1 MKSACS
7 DLILA
12 LKAPPAMAAFTLL
25 QWDRIIPQARA
36 AGLLGRLGALAE
48 QHKLATGLPKPV
60 WHALEAGL
68 TFSDRQAEAVRHE
81 LNKLDAA
88 LAGLGI
94 PVLVLKGAA
103 YVATHSPA
111 AAGRMM
117 TDIDILVPKQA
128 IHVTEAALMLAGW
141 VSMSHDAYDQH
152 YYRQWMH
159 EIPPMLHIRRG
170 TVLDVHH
177 NLLPETARIQTRPD
191 LIIANARSL
200 PGMACLRVPS
210 EPDLI
215 LHSATHLMHEGV
227 WNHGLRDLSDLYAML
242 SAGSDQHDDFWPHLA
257 KRARE
262 LNLERPLYLAL
273 AQLNRVFELKV
284 PNLDLPRAHRF
295 GDRIIHDLLTRALSG
310 YHSTCRL
317 PLTPFAE
324 FALFV
329 RSHWLKMPA
338 HLLIPHLL
346 YKALKRESAPKTEG

>member
-7 DLILA
+7 DLITA
-12 LKAPPAMAAFTLL
+12 LKAPPAMATFTLA

-48 QHKLATGLPKPV
+48 QHHLASNLPKPV

-68 TFSDRQAEAVRHE
+68 AFAKRQAVAVHHE

-94 PVLVLKGAA
+94 RVLVLKGAA
-103 YVATHSPA
+103 YVAIHSPA

-117 TDIDILVPKQA
+117 TDIDILVAKHA
-128 IHVTEAALMLAGW
+128 IGNTEATLMLDGW
-141 VSMSHDAYDQH
+141 FSSHHDAYDQR

-159 EIPPMLHIRRG
+159 EIPPMQHIRRG
-170 TVLDVHH
+170 TILDVHH
-177 NLLPETARIQTRPD
+177 NLLPETARIQTHPD
-191 LIIANARSL
+191 MIIAAAQPL
-200 PGMACLRVPS
+200 PGMACLHVPS

-215 LHSATHLMHEGV
+215 LHSATHLMHESE
-227 WNHGLRDLSDLYAML
+227 WDHGLRDLSDLYAMIS
-242 SAGSDQHDDFWPHLA
+242 SASAKHVDFWPQLA
-257 KRARE
+257 RRAKD

-273 AQLNRVFELKV
+273 SQLHRMFDLKI
-284 PNLDLPRAHRF
+284 PALDMPRASRF
-295 GDRIIHDLLTRALSG
+295 GDCMILNLLTRALSG
-310 YHSTCRL
+310 YHSASRQ
-317 PLTPFAE
+317 PLASFAN

-329 RSHWLKMPA
+329 RSHWLRMPL

-346 YKALKRESAPKTEG
+346 YKAFKRENSAKSEG